1 MKAWVRMGILAVLAG
16 LACGT
21 ALSADPP
28 MPKVMSDAPAT
39 AGAWRMESPDM
50 GKAAAAQ
57 MGGGMTLCQSAAQAM
72 GPRDAGPDKD
82 KGAPRCQF
90 KMVEDSTTQAVM
102 EIRCPDSNQRITINR
117 VAPRSYLMSTQD
129 LDEPAKKPLRMKMTY
144 VGACSAKDSAVSLDK
159 DSPACQQM
167 RSQLGELDKAK
178 ASCAKSGDAKA
189 RASCE
194 QMLEQS
200 RSQITSMC
208 GK

>member
-16 LACGT
+16 LAWG
-21 ALSADPP
+21 AAMSADPP
-28 MPKVMSDAPAT
+28 TPKVMSDAPAT

-50 GKAAAAQ
+50 DKAAAAQ
-57 MGGGMTLCQSAAQAM
+57 MGGGMTICQSAAQAM
-72 GPRDAGPDKD
+72 GPRDAGKD

-102 EIRCPDSNQRITINR
+102 EVRCPDSNQRMTINR

-129 LDEPAKKPLRMKMTY
+129 LNEPAKKPMRMKMTY
-144 VGACSAKDSAVSLDK
+144 VGACSAKDSAISMDK

-167 RSQLGELDKAK
+167 RAQLGELDKAK
-178 ASCAKSGDAKA
+178 ASCAKTGDAKA

-194 QMLEQS
+194 QMMEQS
-200 RSQITSMC
+200 RSQIVSMC